1 MNKISENENSSQNQ
15 AQFEFSEM
23 QLKVGDKL
31 QLKLRS
37 NTNITC
43 CSNNGGFCMVT
54 LIGYVPNKTLMV
66 TMPKSDL
73 IIGQPLIEG
82 DQFMVRLFSGQSA
95 FSFTVFVES
104 IVRKPFNYLHLSFPT
119 QILGQTIRKSRRIKT
134 NIQTVVNGTSSHTI
148 ITNLSVT
155 GAEIRTQTDLGEP
168 GTAIELSFEMEFEEK
183 SVSLQLES
191 VIRSFRIT
199 QGADLLLS
207 YGVEFINLQ
216 SEQAFALRSF
226 IYQELV
232 RNPVQII

>member
-1 MNKISENENSSQNQ
+1 M
-15 AQFEFSEM
+15 QFEFNDM

-43 CSNNGGFCMVT
+43 CSSNGGFCMVT
-54 LIGYVPNKTLMV
+54 VIGYVPNRTLMV
-66 TMPKSDL
+66 TMPKSDQL
-73 IIGQPLIEG
+73 IGQPLIEG
-82 DQFMVRLFSGQSA
+82 DQFLARLFSGQCA
-95 FSFTVFVES
+95 FSFTVFVEC

-119 QILGQTIRKSRRIKT
+119 QIFGQTIRKSRRIRT
-134 NIQTVVNGTSSHTI
+134 NIQATVNNTPSQAI

-168 GTAIELSFEMEFEEK
+168 GTAIDLTFEMEFEEK
-183 SVSLQLES
+183 NVSVQLQS
-191 VIRSFRIT
+191 VIRSFRLT
-199 QGADLLLS
+199 QGTDLLLS
-207 YGVEFINLQ
+207 YGVEFIELQ

-226 IYQELV
+226 VYQELV